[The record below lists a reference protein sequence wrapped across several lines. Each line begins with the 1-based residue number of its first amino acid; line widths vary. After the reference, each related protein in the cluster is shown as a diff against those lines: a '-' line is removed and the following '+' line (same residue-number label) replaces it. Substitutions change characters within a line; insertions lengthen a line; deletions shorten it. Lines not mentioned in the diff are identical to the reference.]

1 MHAYVLATN
10 HIHLLL
16 TPEKANSASLLMKH
30 LGQRYVQYVNRAYR
44 RSGTQWEGRFCSC
57 LIQSEDYVL
66 ACCYYIEL
74 NPCAPAW
81 CAVRATV
88 AGRPKG
94 RTPKEAEPHHPDP

>member
-1 MHAYVLATN
+1 M
-10 HIHLLL
+10 
-16 TPEKANSASLLMKH
+16 TPEKADSASLLMKH